1 MVSWEEA
8 RAETLLARMAQR
20 QGKNLFFW
28 SATRGLAEHPFPG
41 TGNAADPIQ
50 ALEQVA
56 VSKQKALFVFK
67 DFHPH
72 FQDAKV
78 IRRLRDLVTDLKS
91 SYKTLV
97 FLSPLLT
104 IPLELEKD
112 ITVIDYDIPDFDEMA
127 ALVDESLAQAKGKV
141 PFEFNA
147 DDREKIVQ
155 AALGMTLSEAENAL
169 ARSIVDGPTLT
180 VEEIEDTLLKETKQI
195 IRKSRLLEYF
205 EAQQAF
211 ADIGGLALFHD
222 LDEIKPGEYDL
233 IIVDPLCEAYPVKNE
248 NDNEEANVQMRLFRK
263 LARSKQVAVMLVH
276 NTGRPHYNHKTGE
289 QSAAERATKKHMGR
303 GATARADRA
312 DIGINYVAVDKTVRM
327 LCVAKS
333 RTPGHLGHQW
343 VLDFDGN
350 HGLKVRTVE
359 SHVSSHQNPPAGE
372 IEIETSTLTTIL
384 HEHAG
389 EGLQSIYD
397 MYIKGTFPLS
407 RATFYRRVQAI
418 RMQPGSGATSPESP

>member
-1 MVSWEEA
+1 VRVALRVITAEDWFEQHSQQLGNTDHHLWGPHIRKEA
-8 RAETLLARMAQR
+8 VTLFVGETSVGKTTLLYNLCYKLSRGESFLDIAPPHPLRILHLDYEEDTDTRLTTMFHIGYR
-20 QGKNLFFW
+20 GKNW
-28 SATRGLAEHPFPG
+28 
-41 TGNAADPIQ
+41 
-50 ALEQVA
+50 
-56 VSKQKALFVFK
+56 
-67 DFHPH
+67 H
-72 FQDAKV
+72 FMA
-78 IRRLRDLVTDLKS
+78 RDEDGGDKS
-91 SYKTLV
+91 
-97 FLSPLLT
+97 
-104 IPLELEKD
+104 
-112 ITVIDYDIPDFDEMA
+112 
-127 ALVDESLAQAKGKV
+127 
-141 PFEFNA
+141 
-147 DDREKIVQ
+147 
-155 AALGMTLSEAENAL
+155 
-169 ARSIVDGPTLT
+169 GP
-180 VEEIEDTLLKETKQI
+180 
-195 IRKSRLLEYF
+195 
-205 EAQQAF
+205 
-211 ADIGGLALFHD
+211 ALFHD
-222 LDEIKPGEYDL
+222 LDEIKPGKYDL

-359 SHVSSHQNPPAGE
+359 SHVSSHQNPPSGE
-372 IEIETSTLTTIL
+372 IEIETSALTTIL
-384 HEHAG
+384 NEHAG

-418 RMQPGSGATSPESP
+418 RTQPGSGATSPISP